1 MNNVFWFLHLLGAIG
16 MGFYIVL
23 PIMLG
28 RASKLAGAGQQGLA
42 EGLSV
47 ANRIV
52 QYCLI
57 VQLLTGG
64 YLMSQSDYSVIWM
77 IIVIVL
83 FLAIAAISGIMSKP
97 IKQVISSIQ
106 AGQSAT
112 AHINKARVFS
122 LIVLVLYI
130 IVIYFMT
137 FPIYA

>member
-1 MNNVFWFLHLLGAIG
+1 MNEVFWFLHLLGAVG

-23 PIMLG
+23 PIMIG

-42 EGLSV
+42 EGLAV

-57 VQLLTGG
+57 IQLLTGG
-64 YLMSQSDYSVIWM
+64 YLISQSDYSVFWIVL
-77 IIVIVL
+77 VIVL
-83 FLAIAAISGIMSKP
+83 FLAIAAFSGIISKP
-97 IKQVISSIQ
+97 LKQVVSSIQ

-112 AHINKARVFS
+112 AFIGKARLLS

-130 IVIYFMT
+130 IVIYFMA

>member
-1 MNNVFWFLHLLGAIG
+1 MNNVFWFLHILGAVG

-28 RASKLAGAGQQGLA
+28 KAFKLAGAGQQGLA

-57 VQLLTGG
+57 IQLLTGG
-64 YLMSQSDYSVIWM
+64 YMMSQADYSVIWM

-97 IKQVISSIQ
+97 LKQIIASIQ
-106 AGQSAT
+106 SGQSAT
-112 AHINKARVFS
+112 AYIKKARIFS

-130 IVIYFMT
+130 IVIYFMS